1 MSIPPF
7 FYNSFFCLKLW
18 DLSKFGHFLGD
29 ISLHIIRINSPV
41 HVKSSLFPGVEI
53 LFRGSS
59 AISLGDRE
67 IGLVYG
73 EEHV

>member
-1 MSIPPF
+1 MIFP
-7 FYNSFFCLKLW
+7 
-18 DLSKFGHFLGD
+18 
-29 ISLHIIRINSPV
+29 LHVIRINSPV
-41 HVKSSLFPGVEI
+41 DVKSTLLLGVEI
-53 LFRGSS
+53 LIRGSS